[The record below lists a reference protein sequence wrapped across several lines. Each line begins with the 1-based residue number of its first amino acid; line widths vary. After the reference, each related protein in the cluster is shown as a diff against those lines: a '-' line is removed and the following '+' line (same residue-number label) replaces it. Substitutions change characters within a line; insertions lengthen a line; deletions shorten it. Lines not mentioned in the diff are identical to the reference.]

1 MASRRLREQIMDA
14 IGWSKPQVVEL
25 LSLCSL
31 CFSDYSALWTVW
43 IPPCLFEQ
51 LQIGALQLEDL
62 CRHSSVRS
70 PQITAEIE
78 KWIRKLQSNWS
89 RIKDELALSGIAFA
103 RTPYRANW
111 NPRTLRKSL
120 NASNRR
126 EMRRAWEELRR
137 TEENYRSRMAPPARV
152 PVTKALSR
160 LIPALQ
166 RL

>member
-1 MASRRLREQIMDA
+1 MDA

-31 CFSDYSALWTVW
+31 CSLCFSDYCTRLSEQFEFHRVYLKNFRSALFNLK
-43 IPPCLFEQ
+43 ISAAI
-51 LQIGALQLEDL
+51 LQ
-62 CRHSSVRS
+62 CVRRRS
-70 PQITAEIE
+70 QRRLRSELKP
-78 KWIRKLQSNWS
+78 QSNWS
-89 RIKDELALSGIAFA
+89 RIKDELALNEIAFA

-152 PVTKALSR
+152 PVTKAISR